1 MYSDQVIT
9 DQAPRML
16 SAEKSRASPALLRIQ
31 KEPSAS
37 QLAVANGTP
46 SQKPGH
52 LSKYSRP
59 QSPHDRLSKL
69 HDLKMQQLYS
79 LR

>member
-9 DQAPRML
+9 DQVPKTL
-16 SAEKSRASPALLRIQ
+16 SAEKSMASPALLRIQ
-31 KEPSAS
+31 NEPTTS
-37 QLAVANGTP
+37 QLAAANGRR
-46 SQKPGH
+46 SQQHGH

-69 HDLKMQQLYS
+69 HDLKMQQLHS